1 MVFFFFPFFLFLF
14 LKREH
19 TLERALKIFREFMR
33 LLASRW
39 FRNDIDIS
47 GDSIY
52 RDIGETSGE
61 MRINVSFGES
71 SRRCSTIRDERISN
85 VIAWTRYENTVKL
98 LSRRF

>member
-1 MVFFFFPFFLFLF
+1 MVFFFFLFLF

-61 MRINVSFGES
+61 MRIMS
-71 SRRCSTIRDERISN
+71 
-85 VIAWTRYENTVKL
+85 L
-98 LSRRF
+98 LGREDVVQFETNEFRM